1 MLKLGFFTDNTQ
13 LAELVGDLGRQA
25 DIEVVGTWVESP
37 FSNDGKR
44 NFPSCFSNPEE
55 LYGSIDVGV
64 ISISSS
70 ELCMDIVTAAI
81 KNGVHPLVVGLP
93 DVPLSTYN
101 QLSLL
106 SAEMGVELGFSH
118 INHRFSGINCPLV
131 SPIIAHLT
139 RGTTKNQLNQF
150 EMAATLRFDI
160 ATILSLTTSEVRRIR
175 TYVLPHSGECPSCM
189 MVFVDFF
196 NNSAITYNLMLGA
209 KSDFLEL
216 RLNSTDEAIELYEDE
231 TKLATSSPG
240 GMISTGIFLDDLNNF
255 ASCIGIQRE
264 PLLGISFVTRT
275 LSAVEAISQKIAW

>member
-25 DIEVVGTWVESP
+25 YIEVEGIWAEP
-37 FSNDGKR
+37 LLNGDDKR
-44 NFPSCFSNPEE
+44 NFSNCFSDPEK

-70 ELCMDIVTAAI
+70 ELFMDIVTAAI

-93 DVPLSTYN
+93 DLQLSTYN

-118 INHRFSGINCPLV
+118 IYHRFSGFNYPLV

-139 RGTTKNQLNQF
+139 RGITMNQLNQF

-175 TYVLPHSGECPSCM
+175 TYVLPQSGECPSCM
-189 MVFVDFF
+189 MVFIDFF
-196 NNSAITYNLMLGA
+196 NNSAITYNLTLGA
-209 KSDFLEL
+209 KRNFLEL
-216 RLNSTDEAIELYEDE
+216 RLNSIGEAIELYEDE
-231 TKLATSSPG
+231 IKLATSSLG
-240 GMISTGIFLDDLNNF
+240 GMISTSIFLDDLNNF
-255 ASCIGIQRE
+255 TGCIGIQRE
-264 PLLGISFVTRT
+264 PLLGISFVMKI
-275 LSAVEAISQKIAW
+275 LSAVEAISQKMAR